1 MENLIYERDSLVSAS
16 QARMHEYENLKE
28 QFEEVKKAMLSLVE
42 MDAFQGRGANA
53 IKGFYQAQSEVINA
67 WLGLI
72 DRQIAFLK
80 GIDGDT
86 EEAGLG
92 GETTIYVP
100 FLEDELSKSIKQSK
114 QMVHQQQD
122 DISAILSSVSDLVDI
137 DVYSTDRFE
146 EAMENADK
154 ERKETIEAVEQLNQ
168 NLLNEYQ
175 QSEINQGFVV
185 QLYSALIDAT
195 TKGGNVSPI
204 HFNLK
209 AFKESDV
216 YQLRDDVQKATDEY
230 VTLKDQQAEYRQLQ
244 AAVEAEKNKPLY
256 LKMVDGFKNFTGEL
270 TGYYDYKRATEGVDP
285 ITGRELST
293 AERVKA
299 GGMAL
304 AGFIPIAGW
313 GGRLGKGGL
322 GALKTFKGVSAATHA
337 LDAYKGAKSFDVLY
351 KTEMGIYGLVT
362 ANGFGEYL
370 TGQDMFGNPLT
381 DAQRQDS
388 LHGALLGLT
397 IGTAAHSLNR
407 QASGQTLF
415 PYSKAYVGQK
425 VTQSQQALSKLRSN
439 IGQLRVPVGVEA
451 QQFAT
456 STGRVTN
463 LNLST
468 KTLSDVKQ
476 QVMMKAEGVGG
487 KYKGKVSN
495 RVSETN
501 LRNIDHFIN
510 GNKKFDEVIEDYAI
524 VYKEHIALNKP
535 WSWDDTIPGGDS
547 LSPVQKRKVKELAIE
562 KGHIPDIK
570 VTKTVGMRYGFADFE
585 SAGIV
590 EETVHLP
597 ERFWKL
603 SDKEQF
609 KWLDEQIGGTRRG
622 RTWHHTEIPGKMELV
637 PFGIHNITPHNG
649 GRTKGMW
656 ADAPR

>member
-28 QFEEVKKAMLSLVE
+28 QFMEVKKAMLGLVE
-42 MDAFQGRGANA
+42 MDAFQGKGASA

-92 GETTIYVP
+92 GETTVYVP

-114 QMVHQQQD
+114 EMVHQQQD

-256 LKMVDGFKNFTGEL
+256 LKMIDGFKNFTGEL

-299 GGMAL
+299 GGLAL

-381 DAQRQDS
+381 DAQRKDS

-425 VTQSQQALSKLRSN
+425 VSQSQQALSKLRSN

-451 QQFAT
+451 QQLAT
-456 STGRVTN
+456 SAGRVTN
-463 LNLST
+463 LNLNT

-476 QVMMKAEGVGG
+476 QVMMKAEGGKKSFSKSENGVIKDGSHINKIGELKPNVKYQAGEYDYQYRTDDNGRINEFNANDLKLTKRNNRLPHKSNTPGKEPGDHAGHLAADRFGG
-487 KYKGKVSN
+487 SPDYDNLVSQSSSVNLSKYKKL
-495 RVSETN
+495 E
-501 LRNIDHFIN
+501 
-510 GNKKFDEVIEDYAI
+510 NKWAK
-524 VYKEHIALNKP
+524 
-535 WSWDDTIPGGDS
+535 
-547 LSPVQKRKVKELAIE
+547 AIE
-562 KGHIPDIK
+562 EGKHVSVNVKIHYDDDGLRPISFEIK
-570 VTKTVGMRYGFADFE
+570 YIIDGVIKKQLLE
-585 SAGIV
+585 
-590 EETVHLP
+590 
-597 ERFWKL
+597 
-603 SDKEQF
+603 
-609 KWLDEQIGGTRRG
+609 
-622 RTWHHTEIPGKMELV
+622 
-637 PFGIHNITPHNG
+637 N
-649 GRTKGMW
+649 
-656 ADAPR
+656 

>member
-16 QARMHEYENLKE
+16 QSRMHEYENLKE

-42 MDAFQGRGANA
+42 MDEFQGKGASA

-92 GETTIYVP
+92 GETTVYVP

-114 QMVHQQQD
+114 EMVHQQQD
-122 DISAILSSVSDLVDI
+122 DISTILSSVSDLVDI

-451 QQFAT
+451 QQLAT
-456 STGRVTN
+456 SAGKVTN
-463 LNLST
+463 FKLNT

-476 QVMMKAEGVGG
+476 QVMMKAEGVGAKG
-487 KYKGKVSN
+487 NKIKELNEVSYGDHFTKGKRGRKELAPNVRYVTQDGYKYTTDELGRIIDVEADNLILQEADRNLGMQRAAGRENRLPDDDGGHLIGSQFHGSGDIDNLVAQNSQINRSGGQWYKMESEWADALKEIPPRKVSVKIEPIYIEN
-495 RVSETN
+495 S
-501 LRNIDHFIN
+501 LRPDSF
-510 GNKKFDEVIEDYAI
+510 EI
-524 VYKEHIALNKP
+524 VYKIEGKGIFEKIIKNK
-535 WSWDDTIPGGDS
+535 SGG
-547 LSPVQKRKVKELAIE
+547 
-562 KGHIPDIK
+562 
-570 VTKTVGMRYGFADFE
+570 
-585 SAGIV
+585 
-590 EETVHLP
+590 
-597 ERFWKL
+597 
-603 SDKEQF
+603 
-609 KWLDEQIGGTRRG
+609 
-622 RTWHHTEIPGKMELV
+622 
-637 PFGIHNITPHNG
+637 
-649 GRTKGMW
+649 
-656 ADAPR
+656 